1 MKWRPF
7 TRGYGDLLPG
17 AKGVLRTTRKMGKD
31 RRFGPAPQ
39 RTLIEGLLS
48 LAVLVALQTAIEA
61 KPLDCLV
68 VPQRTADVAFG
79 TSGIV
84 EEILVDRGD
93 RVKKGELL
101 GRLDASIEEANLAIA
116 RERLS
121 EVAALQS
128 ARAQL
133 RTTKIKFQ
141 RNEALRDKDIVTAA
155 KFEEAELENEIAR
168 MRVVEQEEAQQLKQ
182 LEVRRADAALA
193 LRSILSPFKGVVVE
207 RHVAPGEYVENRRV
221 ITVAQI
227 DPVYADV
234 IVPAGMFSQFEKGQ
248 KIKVILSQPNAI
260 EVVGEVSVVDPYVE
274 AASETFRVRIAIA
287 NQDYSIV
294 PGFRCLAQVAAEN
307 Q

>member
-1 MKWRPF
+1 M
-7 TRGYGDLLPG
+7 
-17 AKGVLRTTRKMGKD
+17 V
-31 RRFGPAPQ
+31 
-39 RTLIEGLLS
+39 IEGVLS
-48 LAVLVALQTAIEA
+48 LALLVALQNGIEA
-61 KPLDCLV
+61 KSLDCLV

-84 EEILVDRGD
+84 EEVLVDRGD

-101 GRLDASIEEANLAIA
+101 GRLDVSIESANLAIA

-133 RTTKIKFQ
+133 RATKIKFQ

-182 LEVRRADAALA
+182 LEVRRAEAALA
-193 LRSILSPFKGVVVE
+193 LRSIPSPFKGVVVE
-207 RHVAPGEYVENRRV
+207 RHVAPGEYVENRRA

-234 IVPAGMFSQFEKGQ
+234 IAPAAMFTQFTKGQ
-248 KIKVILSQPNAI
+248 KIKVNLSQPNAI
-260 EVVGEVSVVDPYVE
+260 EVVGEVSVIDPYVDG
-274 AASETFRVRIAIA
+274 ASETFRVRIAIA
-287 NQDYSIV
+287 NPEYSIV
-294 PGFRCLAQVAAEN
+294 PGFRCLAQVATEN

>member
-1 MKWRPF
+1 
-7 TRGYGDLLPG
+7 
-17 AKGVLRTTRKMGKD
+17 MGMD
-31 RRFGPAPQ
+31 PRFGRTSQ
-39 RTLIEGLLS
+39 RRVIEGLLS
-48 LAVLVALQTAIEA
+48 LAVLVAPQNAIEA

-84 EEILVDRGD
+84 EEIQVDRGD

-101 GRLDASIEEANLAIA
+101 GRLDASIEAANLAIA

-128 ARAQL
+128 ARVQL
-133 RTTKIKFQ
+133 RATKIKFQ

-193 LRSILSPFKGVVVE
+193 LRSILSPFEGVVVE
-207 RHVAPGEYVENRRV
+207 RHVAPGEYVENRRA

-234 IVPAGMFSQFEKGQ
+234 IAPAAMFAQFTKGQ
-248 KIKVILSQPNAI
+248 KIKVALSQPNAI
-260 EVVGEVSVVDPYVE
+260 DVVGEVSVIDPYVDG
-274 AASETFRVRIAIA
+274 ASETFRVRIAIA
-287 NQDYSIV
+287 NRDYSVV
-294 PGFRCLAQVAAEN
+294 PGFRCIAQVATEN

>member
-1 MKWRPF
+1 
-7 TRGYGDLLPG
+7 
-17 AKGVLRTTRKMGKD
+17 MGMD
-31 RRFGPAPQ
+31 PRFGRTSQ
-39 RTLIEGLLS
+39 RRVIEGLLS
-48 LAVLVALQTAIEA
+48 LAVLVAPQNAIEA

-84 EEILVDRGD
+84 EEIQVDRGD

-101 GRLDASIEEANLAIA
+101 GRLDASIEAANLAIA

-128 ARAQL
+128 ARVQL
-133 RTTKIKFQ
+133 RATKIKFQ

-193 LRSILSPFKGVVVE
+193 LRSILSPFEGVVVE
-207 RHVAPGEYVENRRV
+207 RHVAPGEYVENRRA

-234 IVPAGMFSQFEKGQ
+234 IAPAAMFAQFTKGQ
-248 KIKVILSQPNAI
+248 KIKVALSQPNAI
-260 EVVGEVSVVDPYVE
+260 DVVGEVSVIDPYVDG
-274 AASETFRVRIAIA
+274 ASETFRVRIAIA
-287 NQDYSIV
+287 NRDYSVV
-294 PGFRCLAQVAAEN
+294 PGFRCIAQVSTEN

>member
-1 MKWRPF
+1 MRW
-7 TRGYGDLLPG
+7 TI
-17 AKGVLRTTRKMGKD
+17 
-31 RRFGPAPQ
+31 RRLGRVPQ
-39 RTLIEGLLS
+39 RRVIEGLLS
-48 LAVLVALQTAIEA
+48 VAVLVVLQGAIEA
-61 KPLDCLV
+61 MPLDCLV

-79 TSGIV
+79 TSGVV

-93 RVKKGELL
+93 RVKKGDLL
-101 GRLDASIEEANLAIA
+101 GRLDASIEAANLAIA

-121 EVAALQS
+121 EVATLQS

-141 RNEALRDKDIVTAA
+141 RNEALRDKEIVAAA

-168 MRVVEQEEAQQLKQ
+168 IRVVEQEEAQQLKQ

-193 LRSILSPFKGVVVE
+193 LRSMRSPFEGVVVE
-207 RHVAPGEYVENRRV
+207 RHVAPGEYVENRRA

-234 IVPAGMFSQFEKGQ
+234 IAPAAMFSRFKKGQ
-248 KIKVILSQPNAI
+248 KIKVTLSQPNAI
-260 EVVGEVSVVDPYVE
+260 EVVGEVSVIDPYVDG
-274 AASETFRVRIAIA
+274 ASETFRVRIAIA
-287 NQDYSIV
+287 NPNYSVV
-294 PGFRCLAQVAAEN
+294 PGFRCVAQVATES

>member
-1 MKWRPF
+1 MVIE
-7 TRGYGDLLPG
+7 
-17 AKGVLRTTRKMGKD
+17 GVLR
-31 RRFGPAPQ
+31 
-39 RTLIEGLLS
+39 
-48 LAVLVALQTAIEA
+48 LALLVALQNGIEA
-61 KPLDCLV
+61 KSLDCLV

-101 GRLDASIEEANLAIA
+101 GRLDVWIKSANLAIA
-116 RERLS
+116 FEQLS

-133 RTTKIKFQ
+133 RATKIKFQ

-155 KFEEAELENEIAR
+155 KLEEAELENEIAR

-182 LEVRRADAALA
+182 LEVRRAEAALA
-193 LRSILSPFKGVVVE
+193 LRSIPSPFKGVVVE
-207 RHVAPGEYVENRRV
+207 RHVAPGEYVENRRA
-221 ITVAQI
+221 ITVARDQE

-234 IVPAGMFSQFEKGQ
+234 IAPAAMFTQFTKGQ
-248 KIKVILSQPNAI
+248 KIKVNLSQPNAI
-260 EVVGEVSVVDPYVE
+260 EVVGEVSVIDVDG
-274 AASETFRVRIAIA
+274 ASETFRVRIAIA
-287 NQDYSIV
+287 NPEYSIV
-294 PGFRCLAQVAAEN
+294 PGFRCLAQVATEN